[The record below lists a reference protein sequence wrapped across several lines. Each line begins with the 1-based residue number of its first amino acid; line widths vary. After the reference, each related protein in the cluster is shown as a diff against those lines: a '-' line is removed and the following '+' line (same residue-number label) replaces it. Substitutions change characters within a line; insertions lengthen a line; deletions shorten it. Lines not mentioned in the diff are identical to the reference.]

1 MEKQTEIID
10 VNTMPV
16 HLFVKSPK
24 QAKKLNKRIE
34 TLPAVDAYSYRRALK
49 IKYALAS

>member
-1 MEKQTEIID
+1 MTPQTETID
-10 VNTMPV
+10 VSKMPV

-24 QAKKLNKRIE
+24 QAKKVNKIIE
-34 TLPAVDAYSYRRALK
+34 PLPAVDAYSYRRALK

>member
-1 MEKQTEIID
+1 MKQYTDPVD

-16 HLFVKSPK
+16 HLFVKSAK
-24 QAKKLNKRIE
+24 QAKKVDKRIE
-34 TLPAVDAYSYRRALK
+34 PLPATDAYTYRRALK